1 MLRSMTGYGR
11 GEAVGA
17 RWRFSVEIRA
27 VNHRFS
33 EVVVRLPRTMLSLED
48 RVRRLVQAAVS
59 RGRADVFI
67 TVEETAA
74 QETAVKVDKGLALAY
89 YKAMKELQADLGL
102 DGAISLDLFVNLP
115 EVFAVEQEQVDPEEW
130 WSLLEQAVLEACQS
144 LVAMREQEGAT
155 LVADLKDRLRHML
168 KLREA
173 IQERVPALM
182 EAYRQRLETRMREML
197 DNVAIDPQRLA
208 QEVAIFAE
216 RSDISEELVR
226 LESHLKQAL
235 DCLEASGPMGRRL
248 DFLAQ
253 EMFREVNT
261 IGSKGQDEGI
271 AGLVVDLKTELEKV
285 REQVQN
291 IE

>member
-1 MLRSMTGYGR
+1 LLRSMTGYGR
-11 GEAVGA
+11 GEAIGA
-17 RWRFSVEIRA
+17 RWKFSVEIRA

-48 RVRRLVQAAVS
+48 RVRRLVQGVVS

-67 TVEETAA
+67 TVEETAT

-102 DGAISLDLFVNLP
+102 DGAISLDLFTNLP
-115 EVFAVEQEQVDPEEW
+115 QVFVVEQEQVDPEEW
-130 WSLLEQAVLEACQS
+130 WSLLEQAALEACQS
-144 LVAMREQEGAT
+144 LVAMREQEGAV
-155 LVADLKDRLRHML
+155 LVADLKDRLQRML
-168 KLREA
+168 MLREA
-173 IQERVPALM
+173 IQERVPVVI
-182 EAYRQRLETRMREML
+182 EAYRQRLETRIREML
-197 DNVAIDPQRLA
+197 DNFAIDPQRLA

-226 LESHLKQAL
+226 LESHLRQAI

-261 IGSKGQDEGI
+261 IGSKAQDEEI
-271 AGLVVDLKTELEKV
+271 TGLVVDLKTELEKV